1 MRKFPFLLPL
11 VVLFFGGCNL
21 FVPKSETTEL
31 ARVGSKYLYL
41 VDVKDN
47 IPIQAGLEDSLLIIQ
62 ESVNKWIEQELLVQR
77 AELNLGKEALDIDK
91 QLQDY
96 RNSLVVYSFE
106 KEFVNQKLDTVVG
119 EQELLNYY
127 QNNTQNFELRDYV
140 VKVLYVKVEKNAP
153 HQKELSKMLTAEE
166 DEELRYSLEDYCR
179 QFATNFMLE
188 NETWLYFND
197 LLKEIPIK
205 TFSIDAFLKKNSY
218 LELEDENFNYFLSI
232 KDFRL
237 KDSVSPFELES
248 NRIKSIILNKRKLDL
263 LSKMRKNLFQDA
275 LSNNQI
281 EYFNR

>member
-1 MRKFPFLLPL
+1 MRKFPFLLTL

-77 AELNLGKEALDIDK
+77 AELNLGKAALDIDK

>member
-1 MRKFPFLLPL
+1 M
-11 VVLFFGGCNL
+11 
-21 FVPKSETTEL
+21 
-31 ARVGSKYLYL
+31 
-41 VDVKDN
+41 
-47 IPIQAGLEDSLLIIQ
+47 
-62 ESVNKWIEQELLVQR
+62 
-77 AELNLGKEALDIDK
+77 
-91 QLQDY
+91 
-96 RNSLVVYSFE
+96 
-106 KEFVNQKLDTVVG
+106 
-119 EQELLNYY
+119 
-127 QNNTQNFELRDYV
+127 
-140 VKVLYVKVEKNAP
+140 KVLYVKVEKNAP